1 VIDGLREMSGGV
13 EYYNPQ
19 PAIPAMHRIF
29 MGLVERFGRVYELGL
44 ALLINLRMLTPF
56 KDIDMASPMLMKGKL
71 KPLPH
76 KSRGAKELRQVMN
89 KIREL
94 DKDQKPAI
102 SSVSHGGH

>member
-1 VIDGLREMSGGV
+1 VIDGLREMSKGF

-29 MGLVERFGRVYELGL
+29 MALVERFGRIYELGL

-76 KSRGAKELRQVMN
+76 FSHGAKELRKVMAR
-89 KIREL
+89 IREL
-94 DKDQKPAI
+94 DEGRKPAML
-102 SSVSHGGH
+102 SVNHGRH